1 VVEIG
6 VSTCYNKNRTKE
18 RGVFMDD
25 LEMELLPYNPNDYV
39 SKSNYLISAKHNSSL
54 LENQLLLLSLQ
65 RIQPNSKGQLISK
78 ISTAEVKQLLGKDY
92 GEFYTQLRRTAV
104 RMLNNVI
111 MIEDPETKSF
121 HASNIITD
129 AKSKDGDFTVIFNPN
144 MKDVIVGLK
153 QNFTKL
159 NLPIMRKFE
168 SVISF
173 RLYELLRSR
182 CYYPKGTVISNMDNK
197 FRIEFGLAE
206 LKFTF
211 GAVDLSNPRISDT
224 INNKTTPDYEKALND
239 IRKMAEKDPYI
250 KKPKY
255 ENWRDFKRC
264 LEKAI
269 NELNEVSDIRVS
281 YDVERK
287 GQGGKVNKI
296 VFIVK
301 ILNSPSEEIENPL
314 PAMSEEEKI
323 GYVMKADKI
332 LESNLS
338 VKDLTYL
345 LETADYDLEKL
356 KKAYE
361 LSKQQSEI
369 HNLTGWLAKA
379 IEEGFEKP
387 VSKKGKK
394 KNNFTNFQQ
403 NDYDYDALEKELL
416 EY

>member
-1 VVEIG
+1 
-6 VSTCYNKNRTKE
+6 
-18 RGVFMDD
+18 MDNIN
-25 LEMELLPYNPNDYV
+25 MEVAPFSQDNYV

-65 RIQPNSKGQLISK
+65 KIQPDAKGQLISR
-78 ISTAEVKQLLGKDY
+78 ISAAEVKQLLGKNY

-111 MIEDPETKSF
+111 MIEDPDTKSF

-129 AKSKDGDFTVIFNPN
+129 AKSKSGDFTVIFNSN

-159 NLPIMRKFE
+159 NLPIMCTFN
-168 SVISF
+168 SVVSF
-173 RLYELLRSR
+173 RLYELLKSR
-182 CYYPKGTVISNMDNK
+182 CYYPKGVPIPNTDNK

-211 GAVDLSNPRISDT
+211 GAVDLSNPRVSDT
-224 INNKTTPDYEKALND
+224 INNKATPNYEKALND

-281 YDVERK
+281 YELERK
-287 GQGGKVNKI
+287 GSGGKVAKI
-296 VFIVK
+296 IFIVK
-301 ILNSPSEEIENPL
+301 VLDVSENIATCPVM
-314 PAMSEEEKI
+314 PEEEKI
-323 GYVMKADKI
+323 SYIMKADKI

-338 VKDLTYL
+338 VKDLKYL
-345 LETADYDLEKL
+345 LEKAEYDLDKI
-356 KKAYE
+356 KKAYD
-361 LSKQQSEI
+361 LSKQQAEI
-369 HNLTGWLAKA
+369 HNMTGWLAKA
-379 IEEGFEKP
+379 IEEGFEEP
-387 VSKKGKK
+387 VKK
-394 KNNFTNFQQ
+394 KSKSNFCNYQQ
-403 NDYDYDALEKELL
+403 REYDYDALEKELL
-416 EY
+416 QSNF